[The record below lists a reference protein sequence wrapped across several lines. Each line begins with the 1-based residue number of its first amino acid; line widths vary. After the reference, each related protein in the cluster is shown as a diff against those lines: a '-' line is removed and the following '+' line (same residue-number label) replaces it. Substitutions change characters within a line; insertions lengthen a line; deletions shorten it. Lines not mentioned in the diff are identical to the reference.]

1 MPGKSLA
8 ARSAP
13 KWIVLGAWLLGALS
27 FLAPGEGGLVAVGR
41 AIFWTLA
48 VVHAI
53 ECLVFLPRLR
63 RAPGSLARHLQQ
75 TFLYGILH
83 VREIPAAQDAGGGAA
98 GD

>member
-1 MPGKSLA
+1 MPAESA
-8 ARSAP
+8 ASMSGP
-13 KWIVLGAWLLGALS
+13 KWIVLAAWLLGALALLS
-27 FLAPGEGGLVAVGR
+27 SAEGALASVGR
-41 AIFWTLA
+41 AIFWMLV

-63 RAPGSLARHLQQ
+63 RAPGTLARHLQQ

-83 VREIPAAQDAGGGAA
+83 VREIPASQGAGGGAV